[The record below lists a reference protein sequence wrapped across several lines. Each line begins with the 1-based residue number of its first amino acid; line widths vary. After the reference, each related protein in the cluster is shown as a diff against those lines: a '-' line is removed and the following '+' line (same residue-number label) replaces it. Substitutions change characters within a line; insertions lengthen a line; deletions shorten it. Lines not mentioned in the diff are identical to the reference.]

1 MDHQAVDHTVSY
13 RFGRD
18 DYIALLRAHRSLSLL
33 GRFGR
38 WGRYACFGVFFVVLI
53 NLFNYELWP
62 DEPTVALIL
71 SAIIFAI
78 AVLVAPIGE
87 FIAERGLA
95 LWIFPRQ
102 SMANKDCTLAFD
114 NDGIRSKYG
123 DIEGRVP
130 WRAITRFLE
139 TKDHFFLPIS
149 RMEMVLVPKRA
160 LPSADAVAELGH
172 YMQSKIAAATSG
184 LSRHPRTLP

>member
-13 RFGRD
+13 CFGRD

-62 DEPTVALIL
+62 DEPVVALML
-71 SAIIFAI
+71 SGIMFLI
-78 AVLVAPIGE
+78 VLLVAPIGE

-95 LWIFPRQ
+95 LWIFPRL
-102 SMANKDCTLAFD
+102 STANKDCTLAFGD
-114 NDGIRSKYG
+114 DDVRSKYG

-130 WRAITRFLE
+130 WRAITRIVE

-149 RMEMVLVPKRA
+149 RMEMILVPKRA
-160 LPSADAVAELGH
+160 LPSPDAAAEFGH
-172 YMQSKIAAATSG
+172 YIRSKIDAAATG
-184 LSRHPRTLP
+184 

>member
-53 NLFNYELWP
+53 NLINYELWL

-71 SAIIFAI
+71 SAIIFVIAI
-78 AVLVAPIGE
+78 LVAPIGE
-87 FIAERGLA
+87 FLAERGLA
-95 LWIFPRQ
+95 LWIFPRL
-102 SMANKDCTLAFD
+102 STANKDCTLAFD
-114 NDGIRSKYG
+114 DDGIRSQYG
-123 DIEGRVP
+123 DIEGRLP
-130 WRAITRFLE
+130 WRVITRIVE

-149 RMEMVLVPKRA
+149 RMEMIVVPKRA
-160 LPSADAVAELGH
+160 LPSPDAAAEFGH
-172 YMQSKIAAATSG
+172 YIRSKIDAAATG
-184 LSRHPRTLP
+184 